1 MHQGKGEAC
10 LAKNQKISFTIG
22 ANIQA
27 GFTAAFKFATE
38 TIDKAKT
45 VNENYQKNVIALN
58 KAFDDGIIKADSYKR
73 ALSVGSLGKITTEFA
88 KATMHAE
95 GFSRSMG
102 AFNTVISPFKN
113 AVKVAASFEQ
123 AMDKVGAITNASE
136 EDMKKLTAQAK
147 ELGAATQF
155 SARQSAEAMSYLG
168 MAGWQTQQILA
179 GMPGMLDLAAAG
191 GTDLARTAD
200 IVSDNLTA
208 FGLGAEKATHMA
220 NVYATVITST
230 NTNVEMLGD
239 TMKYAAP
246 VAHAFGAS
254 MEETAA
260 IAGLMANSGIKASQA
275 GTAMRAGF
283 LRLAGPPKMA
293 ADAMK
298 QLGLSMEDITAEQK
312 EAAMAMAS
320 LKISMSDTNGP
331 KKMSAILTE
340 LREKIGSI
348 ENKDEKLAAM
358 KAIFGT
364 EAATGWLAVMESGQ
378 AEFDKLMT
386 KIEEADKNNAAANMA
401 KHMQDNAVG
410 AMVRYQSAV
419 ESLNIAVGEAFLPAL
434 TACADGLASVVGWMA
449 ENETVANFAVGIGIL
464 GSTLTGV
471 TALIFGAK
479 TFVDALRIATVAY
492 NTAVGFMRASTT
504 AATVATQ
511 TWNTVKLIGTG
522 ILKADVLQ
530 YTLAIGKMAFMRT
543 LTIASTATTWA
554 LTAAQWA
561 WNVALSANPIGLTIL
576 AVGALIAA
584 GVALYQNW
592 DTVKSFFVELW
603 DNPTAA
609 LNEFV
614 DGVKSKFTSAFDWVH
629 EKWDG
634 IRNFLSTPIFGQVN
648 IAAQGALEANK
659 VAQNAYGGI
668 YGKGAFLTTFAEKSG
683 ESAIPHTP
691 TPRNIGLLAETNR
704 IMGNPLNVNP
714 NNNNNANNNN
724 NVTNNNSSTT
734 NNNSST
740 TNNNDSV
747 AYNNSSTN
755 NINSYYQNTYQQSM
769 PVTKNIGL
777 LAETNRIQEKRA
789 DSTVNITFSPNI
801 TVQGSTNTEQID
813 NILSQKMR
821 EFEAMLTELQRKNRR
836 LSYA

>member
-1 MHQGKGEAC
+1 M
-10 LAKNQKISFTIG
+10 AKNQKISFTIG

-73 ALSVGSLGKITTEFA
+73 ALSVGSLGKITTDFA
-88 KATMHAE
+88 KAAMHAE

-123 AMDKVGAITNASE
+123 AMDKVGAITNANTQE
-136 EDMKKLTAQAK
+136 MVQLTDQAK
-147 ELGAATQF
+147 KLGAATQF
-155 SARQSAEAMSYLG
+155 SATQSAEAMSYLG

-220 NVYATVITST
+220 NVYATVITNT

-283 LRLAGPPKMA
+283 LRLAGPPRMA
-293 ADAMK
+293 ADAMAE
-298 QLGLSMEDITAEQK
+298 LGLSITDITAEQK

-320 LKISMSDTNGP
+320 LNISMSDTNGP

-340 LREKIGSI
+340 LREKIGGI
-348 ENKDEKLAAM
+348 EDKDEKLAAM

-364 EAATGWLAVMESGQ
+364 EAATGWLAVLESGQ
-378 AEFDKLMT
+378 AEFDKLMA
-386 KIEEADKNNAAANMA
+386 KIEDADKNNAAANMA
-401 KHMQDNAVG
+401 KRMQDNAAG

-434 TACADGLASVVGWMA
+434 TACTDGLASVVGWMA
-449 ENETVANFAVGIGIL
+449 QNETVANFAVGIGIL
-464 GSTLTGV
+464 GATMTGV
-471 TALIFGAK
+471 TAVIFGAK

-492 NTAVGFMRASTT
+492 NTAVGFMRASTA
-504 AATVATQ
+504 AATVTTIAH
-511 TWNTVKLIGTG
+511 NTVVKS
-522 ILKADVLQ
+522 A
-530 YTLAIGKMAFMRT
+530 A
-543 LTIASTATTWA
+543 
-554 LTAAQWA
+554 AAQWL
-561 WNVALSANPIGLTIL
+561 WNAALSANPIGLTIL

-609 LNEFV
+609 LNGFI
-614 DGVKSKFTSAFDWVH
+614 
-629 EKWDG
+629 DG
-634 IRNFLSTPIFGQVN
+634 IKVNLPVPLIGYTRNG
-648 IAAQGALEANK
+648 
-659 VAQNAYGGI
+659 
-668 YGKGAFLTTFAEKSG
+668 
-683 ESAIPHTP
+683 
-691 TPRNIGLLAETNR
+691 
-704 IMGNPLNVNP
+704 
-714 NNNNNANNNN
+714 
-724 NVTNNNSSTT
+724 
-734 NNNSST
+734 
-740 TNNNDSV
+740 
-747 AYNNSSTN
+747 
-755 NINSYYQNTYQQSM
+755 
-769 PVTKNIGL
+769 
-777 LAETNRIQEKRA
+777 
-789 DSTVNITFSPNI
+789 TV
-801 TVQGSTNTEQID
+801 
-813 NILSQKMR
+813 
-821 EFEAMLTELQRKNRR
+821 
-836 LSYA
+836 